1 MPVGALIL
9 DAEGREI
16 SRGRNRIGV
25 DAPAGQIG
33 HSDLAH
39 AEMNALVQVD
49 RRRVNTHACTLYTLL
64 EPCPLC
70 MGAIYMTGI
79 RTIAYA
85 ARDTFAGSINLLGA
99 TPYLSRKKI
108 RVIEPFSQV
117 MEAAV
122 TALNTARHLAAG
134 FSPVDYAD
142 LYAAWQEL
150 TPAGYRAGLELYREG
165 TLAHWQAESQPANEV
180 YESLLNLLDDQARQ
194 MTR

>member
-1 MPVGALIL
+1 MQWNDLSPAWKICWSEAWEACRLGCVPVGALIL

-85 ARDTFAGSINLLGA
+85 ALSLIHISEPTR
-99 TPYLSRKKI
+99 PY
-108 RVIEPFSQV
+108 
-117 MEAAV
+117 
-122 TALNTARHLAAG
+122 
-134 FSPVDYAD
+134 
-142 LYAAWQEL
+142 
-150 TPAGYRAGLELYREG
+150 
-165 TLAHWQAESQPANEV
+165 
-180 YESLLNLLDDQARQ
+180 
-194 MTR
+194 